1 MSMNQGDLR
10 KDYVRASLDPSDVD
24 PDPLEQFRLWYEE
37 QKQVTSGEPNAMT
50 VATATSDGCPSARMV
65 LLKHW
70 DAAGFVFFSSYNS
83 PKGLDIEENPRAA
96 LLFYWPE
103 TERQVRIEGT
113 VTPTSRQEATEY
125 FHSRPRGS
133 QIAANIARQSQ
144 PVVSRDALETEIA
157 ELTERFAA
165 GEVNIPDTWGG
176 FRVNPERVEFWQGRS
191 SRLHDRVQYTR
202 DGDSWEI
209 VRLAP

>member
-10 KDYVRASLDPSDVD
+10 KDYMRASLDPADVD
-24 PDPLEQFRLWYEE
+24 PDPIEQFRHWYEE
-37 QKQVTSGEPNAMT
+37 QKNVTSGEPNAMT
-50 VATATSDGCPSARMV
+50 VATVSAEGQPSARMV

-70 DAAGFVFFSSYNS
+70 DATGYVFFSAYNS
-83 PKGLDIEENPRAA
+83 PKGVDIAANPHAA

-103 TERQVRIEGT
+103 TERQVRIEGM
-113 VTPTSRQEATEY
+113 VSKTSFDETEQY

-133 QIAANIARQSQ
+133 QIAASIANQSQ
-144 PVVSRDALETEIA
+144 VTDKPTLERA
-157 ELTERFAA
+157 VADLTETFD
-165 GEVNIPDTWGG
+165 GQDIPVPDTWGG
-176 FRVNPERVEFWQGRS
+176 FRVAPERIEFWQGRP

-202 DGDSWEI
+202 TPAGWQI

>member
-37 QKQVTSGEPNAMT
+37 QKQVTSGEPNAMM

>member
-10 KDYVRASLDPSDVD
+10 KDYMRASLDPADVD
-24 PDPLEQFRLWYEE
+24 PDPIDQFRRWYEE
-37 QKQVTSGEPNAMT
+37 QKTITAGEPNAMT
-50 VATATSDGCPSARMV
+50 VATVSASGQPSARMV
-65 LLKHW
+65 LLKHC
-70 DAAGFVFFSSYNS
+70 DADGFVFFSAYNS
-83 PKGLDIEENPRAA
+83 PKGVEIAANPRAA

-113 VTPTSRQEATEY
+113 VSHTSFEETEQY

-133 QIAANIARQSQ
+133 QIAASVANQSQ
-144 PVVSRDALETEIA
+144 VTDKATLEAIVE
-157 ELTERFAA
+157 ELTAKFDGRD
-165 GEVNIPDTWGG
+165 VPVPTTWGG
-176 FRVNPERVEFWQGRS
+176 FRVTPERIEFWQGRP

-202 DGDSWEI
+202 SGEGWEI